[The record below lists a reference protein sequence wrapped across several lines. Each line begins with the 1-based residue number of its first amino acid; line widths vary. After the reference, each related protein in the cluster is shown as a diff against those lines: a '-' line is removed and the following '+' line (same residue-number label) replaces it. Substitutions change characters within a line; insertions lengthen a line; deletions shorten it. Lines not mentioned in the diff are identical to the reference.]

1 MSFGII
7 GRLLTSFA
15 SAQDLP
21 TMEERAAWLIE
32 QYRDESIK
40 PNAKHG
46 PAVALARLSL
56 NPDDDYVID
65 RITHYYDEL
74 STGRNG
80 EQFSYYGI
88 AWVLGKYWE
97 SHRRLSIEAQQM
109 RKYSS
114 LRIQQKDATTITR
127 KQK

>member
-46 PAVALARLSL
+46 PAV
-56 NPDDDYVID
+56 V
-65 RITHYYDEL
+65 
-74 STGRNG
+74 
-80 EQFSYYGI
+80 
-88 AWVLGKYWE
+88 V
-97 SHRRLSIEAQQM
+97 M
-109 RKYSS
+109 RC
-114 LRIQQKDATTITR
+114 A
-127 KQK
+127 